1 MAALRPVNV
10 ADAGSMSAENL
21 FDITGQVALV
31 TGAASGLGLAIA
43 EMLADHHAK
52 LALLDIDQDNLDHV
66 SDRLKSAG
74 AEIYAVRVDVSDRIE
89 LRQAFD
95 AVVEHYG
102 RLDIVFGNAG
112 IGAGAGFLRLDGSRN
127 PDGEICSVTDRVW
140 DAVIA
145 VNLNA
150 VFTTIQS
157 AAAHMK
163 KQRKGRI
170 IITTSIASFSNEGWV
185 GTPYMPA
192 KAGAAHLVRQAAL
205 ELARYNITVNAIAP
219 GAFATNIG
227 GGRLKTEAV
236 NETMSARIPLGR
248 VAKPDDIKGLALFLA
263 SPASD
268 FITGAEIPIDG
279 GAALGQRS

>member
-1 MAALRPVNV
+1 MG
-10 ADAGSMSAENL
+10 DENL
-21 FDITGQVALV
+21 FDISGQVVLV

-43 EMLADHHAK
+43 EVLAAHGAK
-52 LALLDIDQDNLDHV
+52 LALLDIDRDGLDRA
-66 SDRLKSAG
+66 SDSLKAI
-74 AEIYAVRVDVSDRIE
+74 APEILTVKVDVGDRTR

-95 AVVEHYG
+95 SVVDHYG
-102 RLDIVFGNAG
+102 RLDTVFGNAG
-112 IGAGAGFLRLDGSRN
+112 VGAGPGFLGPDGNRN
-127 PDGEICSVTDRVW
+127 PDGEIGSVADHLW
-140 DAVIA
+140 DQVIA
-145 VNLNA
+145 VNLNG

-170 IITTSIASFSNEGWV
+170 IITTSIASYRNQGWV

-205 ELARYNITVNAIAP
+205 ELACYNITVNAIAP

-227 GGRLKTEAV
+227 GGRLKVEAV
-236 NETMSARIPLGR
+236 NKAISAKIPLGR
-248 VAKPDDIKGLALFLA
+248 IAKPDDIKGLALFLA
-263 SPASD
+263 SPAAD

-279 GAALGQRS
+279 GGALG

>member
-1 MAALRPVNV
+1 MV
-10 ADAGSMSAENL
+10 DAGCMSAENL
-21 FDITGQVALV
+21 FDISGQVALV
-31 TGAASGLGLAIA
+31 TGAASGLGLAVA
-43 EMLADHHAK
+43 EVLAAHQAK
-52 LALLDIDQDNLDHV
+52 LALLDIDQGGLDRV

-74 AEIYAVRVDVSDRIE
+74 ADIFAVRVDVSDRIQ

-95 AVVEHYG
+95 AVVEHHG

-112 IGAGAGFLRLDGSRN
+112 IGAGAGFVGLDGSRN
-127 PDGEICSVTDRVW
+127 PDGEICSVTDSLW
-140 DAVIA
+140 DTVIA

-170 IITTSIASFSNEGWV
+170 IITTSIASFRNEGWV

-205 ELARYNITVNAIAP
+205 ELAGYNITVNAIAP
-219 GAFATNIG
+219 GAFATDIG
-227 GGRLKTEAV
+227 GGRLKVEAI
-236 NETMSARIPLGR
+236 NAAMSARIPLGK